1 MKRFAFDPRT
11 IINRDDNIGRL
22 ILMIVLII
30 VVMTWL
36 SPNKFL
42 NLYNFESLS
51 FLFPELGILAIA
63 ILVAMLTGGI
73 DLSVIGIAN
82 LSAIMAGLFFHAAIG
97 MDAIRA
103 GEGGFVTPVGIA
115 LALATGM
122 IAGAVNGLLVTRLRI
137 TPILATLGTG
147 QIFTGIA
154 LVITGGPAI
163 VGFPAAWNLI
173 GNGKLLG
180 LAAPLIVFLVAAFA
194 IAFLID
200 RTSFGV
206 SLQLIGTNPKAAL
219 FAGINRTRLIFWSFV
234 LSGGLA
240 ALAGVLSVST
250 NQRCQIRLRYILSPA
265 IDLDCGARRDQSIRR
280 SRHGDGSIARRDRAH
295 VAFQRV
301 ANFEILE
308 PSDRLRLGRV
318 SRFGCGR
325 ERMERTR
332 AVNCS
337 EPDDP
342 LMRRSLVDLKPLSQ
356 L

>member
-30 VVMTWL
+30 AVMTWL

-97 MDAIRA
+97 VDAIRA

-115 LALATGM
+115 IALATGM
-122 IAGAVNGLLVTRLRI
+122 IAGAFNGLLVTRLRI

-154 LVITGGPAI
+154 LVLTGGPAI

-180 LAAPLIVFLVAAFA
+180 LAAPLIVFLVTASA

-240 ALAGVLSVST
+240 ALAGILLSART
-250 NQRCQIRLRYILSPA
+250 NAAKSDYGTSYLL
-265 IDLDCGARRDQSIRR
+265 QSILIAVL
-280 SRHGDGSIARRDRAH
+280 GGSNPSGGRGTVTGVSLAVIALMLLSSGLQILRFSNHLIDFVWGAFLVLVVAASAWKMRA
-295 VAFQRV
+295 R
-301 ANFEILE
+301 
-308 PSDRLRLGRV
+308 
-318 SRFGCGR
+318 
-325 ERMERTR
+325 
-332 AVNCS
+332 
-337 EPDDP
+337 
-342 LMRRSLVDLKPLSQ
+342 
-356 L
+356 

>member
-1 MKRFAFDPRT
+1 VKRFAFDPRT

-22 ILMIVLII
+22 ILMIVLI
-30 VVMTWL
+30 VAVMTWL

-97 MDAIRA
+97 IDAIRA

-154 LVITGGPAI
+154 LVLTGGPAI
-163 VGFPAAWNLI
+163 VGFPVAWNLI

-180 LAAPLIVFLVAAFA
+180 LAAPLIVFLVTAFA

-240 ALAGVLSVST
+240 ALAGVLLSART
-250 NQRCQIRLRYILSPA
+250 NAAKSDYGTSYLL
-265 IDLDCGARRDQSIRR
+265 QSIL
-280 SRHGDGSIARRDRAH
+280 IAVLGGTNPSGGRGTVMGIALAVIALMLLSSGLQILRFSNHLIDFVWGAFLVLVVAANAWKGRA
-295 VAFQRV
+295 R
-301 ANFEILE
+301 
-308 PSDRLRLGRV
+308 
-318 SRFGCGR
+318 
-325 ERMERTR
+325 
-332 AVNCS
+332 
-337 EPDDP
+337 
-342 LMRRSLVDLKPLSQ
+342 
-356 L
+356 

>member
-30 VVMTWL
+30 AVMTWL

-97 MDAIRA
+97 VDAIRA

-115 LALATGM
+115 VALATGM

-154 LVITGGPAI
+154 LVLTGGPAI

-194 IAFLID
+194 ISFLID

-219 FAGINRTRLIFWSFV
+219 FAGINRARLIFWSFV

-240 ALAGVLSVST
+240 ALAGILLSART
-250 NQRCQIRLRYILSPA
+250 NAAKSDYGTSYLL
-265 IDLDCGARRDQSIRR
+265 QSIL
-280 SRHGDGSIARRDRAH
+280 IAVLGGTNPSGGRGTVTGIALAVIALMLLSSGLQILRFSNHLIDFVWGAFLVLVVAANAWKGRA
-295 VAFQRV
+295 R
-301 ANFEILE
+301 
-308 PSDRLRLGRV
+308 
-318 SRFGCGR
+318 
-325 ERMERTR
+325 
-332 AVNCS
+332 
-337 EPDDP
+337 
-342 LMRRSLVDLKPLSQ
+342 
-356 L
+356 

>member
-1 MKRFAFDPRT
+1 MKRFAFDPRA

-22 ILMIVLII
+22 ILMIVLIMI
-30 VVMTWL
+30 AMTWL

-63 ILVAMLTGGI
+63 MLVAMLTGGI

-82 LSAIMAGLFFHAAIG
+82 LSAIMAGLFFHASIG

-154 LVITGGPAI
+154 LVLTGGPAI

-180 LAAPLIVFLVAAFA
+180 LAAPLVVFLVVGLA

-219 FAGINRTRLIFWSFV
+219 FAGINRARLIFWSFV

-240 ALAGVLSVST
+240 ALAGILLSART
-250 NQRCQIRLRYILSPA
+250 NAAKSDYGTSYLL
-265 IDLDCGARRDQSIRR
+265 QSIL
-280 SRHGDGSIARRDRAH
+280 IAVLGGTNPSGGRGTVTGISLAVIALMLLSSGLQILRFSNHLIDFVWGAFLVLV
-295 VAFQRV
+295 VA
-301 ANFEILE
+301 ANAWK
-308 PSDRLRLGRV
+308 G
-318 SRFGCGR
+318 
-325 ERMERTR
+325 RTR
-332 AVNCS
+332 
-337 EPDDP
+337 
-342 LMRRSLVDLKPLSQ
+342 
-356 L
+356 

>member
-1 MKRFAFDPRT
+1 MKRFALDPRT
-11 IINRDDNIGRL
+11 LINRDDNIGRL
-22 ILMIVLII
+22 VLMIVLII
-30 VVMTWL
+30 AVMTWF

-63 ILVAMLTGGI
+63 MLVAMLTGGI

-97 MDAIRA
+97 VDAIRA
-103 GEGGFVTPVGIA
+103 GEGGLVTPLGIA

-180 LAAPLIVFLVAAFA
+180 LAAPLIVFLVVASA

-240 ALAGVLSVST
+240 ALAGVLLSART
-250 NQRCQIRLRYILSPA
+250 NAAKSDYGTSYLL
-265 IDLDCGARRDQSIRR
+265 QSIL
-280 SRHGDGSIARRDRAH
+280 IAVLGGTNPSGGRGTVMGIALAVIALMLLSSGLQILRFSNHLIDFVWGAFLVLI
-295 VAFQRV
+295 VA
-301 ANFEILE
+301 ANAWK
-308 PSDRLRLGRV
+308 G
-318 SRFGCGR
+318 
-325 ERMERTR
+325 RTR
-332 AVNCS
+332 
-337 EPDDP
+337 
-342 LMRRSLVDLKPLSQ
+342 
-356 L
+356 

>member
-1 MKRFAFDPRT
+1 MKRFALDPRT

-30 VVMTWL
+30 AVMTWL

-154 LVITGGPAI
+154 LVLTGGPAI

-180 LAAPLIVFLVAAFA
+180 LAAPLIVFLVAASA

-219 FAGINRTRLIFWSFV
+219 FAGINRARLIFWSFV

-240 ALAGVLSVST
+240 ALAGILLSART
-250 NQRCQIRLRYILSPA
+250 NAAKSDYGTSYLL
-265 IDLDCGARRDQSIRR
+265 QSIL
-280 SRHGDGSIARRDRAH
+280 IAVLGGTNPSGGRGTVTGIALAVIALMLLSSGLQILRFSNHLIDFVWGAFLVLI
-295 VAFQRV
+295 VA
-301 ANFEILE
+301 ANAWK
-308 PSDRLRLGRV
+308 G
-318 SRFGCGR
+318 
-325 ERMERTR
+325 RTR
-332 AVNCS
+332 
-337 EPDDP
+337 
-342 LMRRSLVDLKPLSQ
+342 
-356 L
+356 

>member
-1 MKRFAFDPRT
+1 VKRFAFDPRT
-11 IINRDDNIGRL
+11 IFNRDDNIGRL

-30 VVMTWL
+30 IAMTWL

-42 NLYNFESLS
+42 TLYNFESLS
-51 FLFPELGILAIA
+51 YLFPELGILAIA

-82 LSAIMAGLFFHAAIG
+82 LSAIIAGLFFHAAIG
-97 MDAIRA
+97 VDAIRA

-154 LVITGGPAI
+154 LVMTGGPAI

-200 RTSFGV
+200 RTSIGV

-219 FAGINRTRLIFWSFV
+219 FAGINRARLIFWSFV

-240 ALAGVLSVST
+240 ALAGVLLSART
-250 NQRCQIRLRYILSPA
+250 NAAKSDYGTSYLL
-265 IDLDCGARRDQSIRR
+265 QSIL
-280 SRHGDGSIARRDRAH
+280 IAVLGGTNPSGGRGTVMGVSLAVIALMLLSSGLQILRFSNHLIDFVWGAFLVLVVAANAWKGRA
-295 VAFQRV
+295 R
-301 ANFEILE
+301 
-308 PSDRLRLGRV
+308 
-318 SRFGCGR
+318 
-325 ERMERTR
+325 
-332 AVNCS
+332 
-337 EPDDP
+337 
-342 LMRRSLVDLKPLSQ
+342 
-356 L
+356 

>member
-30 VVMTWL
+30 VVMGWL

-97 MDAIRA
+97 VDAIRA
-103 GEGGFVTPVGIA
+103 GDGGLVTPVGIA

-154 LVITGGPAI
+154 LVLTGGPAI
-163 VGFPAAWNLI
+163 VGFPAAWNFI

-180 LAAPLIVFLVAAFA
+180 LAAPLIVFLVAASA

-219 FAGINRTRLIFWSFV
+219 FAGINRARLIFWSFV

-240 ALAGVLSVST
+240 ALAGILLSART
-250 NQRCQIRLRYILSPA
+250 NAAKSDYGTSYLL
-265 IDLDCGARRDQSIRR
+265 QSIL
-280 SRHGDGSIARRDRAH
+280 IAVLGGTNPSGGRGTVTGVSLAVIALMLLSSGLQILRFSNHLIDFVWGAFLVLV
-295 VAFQRV
+295 VA
-301 ANFEILE
+301 ANAWK
-308 PSDRLRLGRV
+308 
-318 SRFGCGR
+318 
-325 ERMERTR
+325 TR
-332 AVNCS
+332 A
-337 EPDDP
+337 
-342 LMRRSLVDLKPLSQ
+342 R
-356 L
+356 